1 MKNLLTLI
9 FALLTF
15 CVYCQPVKTSKTLT
29 ESEKI
34 EYLIQRIE
42 NLKDAKFYRNGSL
55 YDAKTAAAHLTMKR
69 EKAGSS
75 IKTVHDFIEKI
86 ASTSSTTGSDYK
98 IVFNSGEE
106 ILAKEFYL
114 KCLKELE

>member
-1 MKNLLTLI
+1 MKISLTLLFI
-9 FALLTF
+9 VFTF
-15 CVYCQPVKTSKTLT
+15 GVYSQSAKTSKPLT

-34 EYLIQRIE
+34 DYLIQRIE

-55 YDAKTAAAHLTMKR
+55 YDAKSAAAHLKMKR

-86 ASTSSTTGSDYK
+86 ASTSSTTNSDYK
-98 IVFNSGEE
+98 IVFNDGEE
-106 ILAKEFYL
+106 VLAKDFYL
-114 KCLKELE
+114 KCLRELE